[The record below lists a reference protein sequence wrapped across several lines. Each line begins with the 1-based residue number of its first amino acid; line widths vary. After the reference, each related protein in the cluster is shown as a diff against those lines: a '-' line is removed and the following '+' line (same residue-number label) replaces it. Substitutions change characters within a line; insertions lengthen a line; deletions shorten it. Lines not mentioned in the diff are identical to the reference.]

1 MDEDT
6 DLKSAG
12 RNCLGGSIPSSSAVN
27 KVGCPSGLG
36 DGLQNYLRE
45 FESHPDLWCYKNILE
60 INGKILA
67 IVWKMFYICTVLK
80 KRSYWLMV

>member
-12 RNCLGGSIPSSSAVN
+12 RNRFGGSIPSSSAVN

-36 DGLQNYLRE
+36 DCLQNNPSE
-45 FESHPDLWCYKNILE
+45 FESHPDL
-60 INGKILA
+60 
-67 IVWKMFYICTVLK
+67 
-80 KRSYWLMV
+80 